1 MTKKVAHKA
10 AEATGEVLGNKI
22 ADKTVKPKPTTNV
35 NWRSVEEMIISPEK
49 RAWSEQI
56 KTSIIIWKTTK
67 YLNH

>member
-49 RAWSEQI
+49 EHEVNKLRQV
-56 KTSIIIWKTTK
+56 
-67 YLNH
+67 L